1 MMDSTWIVVAHE
13 AGARFFENHGRG
25 TGLELV
31 EEIEHAD
38 GRARDRDMA
47 SDRPGRAFR
56 KNSGDP
62 SRASMGQSEGPHD
75 RAVSD
80 FARALADKLKDGRV
94 QNRYKQLVLVAPPR
108 FLGLLRS
115 SLDGPTAQLVIVSLD
130 KDFAASKKSELVER
144 LSEVVTL

>member
-13 AGARFFENHGRG
+13 AGGRFFENHGRG

-80 FARALADKLKDGRV
+80 FARALADKLKDARV
-94 QNRYKQLVLVAPPR
+94 QNRCNCLVLIAPPR

>member
-1 MMDSTWIVVAHE
+1 MMTSTWIVVAHE
-13 AGARFFENHGRG
+13 AGARFFENRGRG

-31 EEIEHAD
+31 EEVEHPE

-47 SDRPGRAFR
+47 SDRPGRSFR

-62 SRASMGQSEGPHD
+62 GRASMGQSEGPHD

-94 QNRYKQLVLVAPPR
+94 QNRYKRLMLVAPPR

-115 SLDGPTAQLVIVSLD
+115 SLDGPTAQLVMVSLD
-130 KDFAASKKSELVER
+130 KDFAASKKSELMER
-144 LSEVVTL
+144 LGEVITL

>member
-1 MMDSTWIVVAHE
+1 
-13 AGARFFENHGRG
+13 
-25 TGLELV
+25 
-31 EEIEHAD
+31 
-38 GRARDRDMA
+38 MA

-94 QNRYKQLVLVAPPR
+94 QNRYKRLVLVAPPR

-115 SLDGPTAQLVIVSLD
+115 SLDGPTAQLVMLSLD